1 MAFRHFFQFGNPLI
15 GVAVCGCLI
24 MVTNLLV
31 LSLIPSGRSALVD
44 IRNSILLLKPEE
56 KDKTLENQSELLA
69 NRTSRLTDF
78 LSEPLKGSPV
88 K

>member
-1 MAFRHFFQFGNPLI
+1 
-15 GVAVCGCLI
+15 
-24 MVTNLLV
+24 
-31 LSLIPSGRSALVD
+31 VD
-44 IRNSILLLKPEE
+44 IRNSILLLNPEE

-69 NRTSRLTDF
+69 NRTSRLPDF